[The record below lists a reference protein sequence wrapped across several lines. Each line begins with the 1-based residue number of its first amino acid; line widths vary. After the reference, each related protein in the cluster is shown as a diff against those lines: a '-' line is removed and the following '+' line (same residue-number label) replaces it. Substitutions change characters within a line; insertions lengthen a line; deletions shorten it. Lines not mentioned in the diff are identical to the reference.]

1 MPMMTT
7 SGDKSSPPIGG
18 NTRRIGAST
27 GSVNRYRKCA
37 TDAIG
42 DDGLNGKN
50 DKMARAKI
58 ANENRLISE
67 TMSDMIRL
75 SSEADRS

>member
-1 MPMMTT
+1 MPIMTT
-7 SGDKSSPPIGG
+7 SGDRSSPPIGG
-18 NTRRIGAST
+18 NMRRIGART
-27 GSVNRYRKCA
+27 GSVKRYRKCA

-58 ANENRLISE
+58 ANENKLSSE
-67 TMSDMIRL
+67 TISDMLRL
-75 SSEADRS
+75 SSEADRN